1 MTRNV
6 SNNLQ
11 TFVLIGSFEQENPST
26 YCDFAS
32 PVFLGKFSKTLFEQI
47 IFIIQFDRI
56 TNEPIQETCPPA
68 VSSAVASG
76 GNNKNNV
83 AVVTNGPATTATT
96 AAASSSSTATTIAA
110 SITTTTAVT
119 TNEVD
124 EKDENKQATT
134 TTEAPEELTKRE
146 NEMTKENALSFYAE
160 K

>member
-26 YCDFAS
+26 YCDLAS

-68 VSSAVASG
+68 VSPAVASG

-96 AAASSSSTATTIAA
+96 AAASSSSTATTIAT